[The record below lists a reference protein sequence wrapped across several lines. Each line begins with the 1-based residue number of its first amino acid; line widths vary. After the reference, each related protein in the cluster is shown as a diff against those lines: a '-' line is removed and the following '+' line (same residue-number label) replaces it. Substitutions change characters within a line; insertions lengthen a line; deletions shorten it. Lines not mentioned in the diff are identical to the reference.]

1 MLRTSAYVI
10 RPLGVI
16 TCILGHYLLFSPII
30 KLISWIPFVG
40 WLLSSLAAVAAF
52 LFAVIVGLNLALL
65 TIAIA
70 WLFYRPYIGVPLLLL
85 VATTAYM
92 IFFWTPAETT
102 VAETDPALQVP
113 ASNELG
119 MVSRALIKSNLG

>member
-1 MLRTSAYVI
+1 MLNRSAYII

-16 TCILGHYLLFSPII
+16 TCIFGHYLLFHPII

-40 WLLSSLAAVAAF
+40 WLLSTLAAVAAF
-52 LFAVIVGLNLALL
+52 LFALIVGLTLALL

-85 VATTAYM
+85 VATTIY
-92 IFFWTPAETT
+92 IILSWTPVETAAAEPPTFAETT
-102 VAETDPALQVP
+102 LAQ
-113 ASNELG
+113 
-119 MVSRALIKSNLG
+119 